1 MPVGGGKRWAR
12 DAWILSGSCVVP
24 TAAAAAV
31 YAASMLFTLGTPVT
45 DFLVHAQLLVLGL
58 QMLGVASTESRRP
71 FLASIRRAGAGWIA
85 ISYIV
90 VGGYLLSLLCH
101 LASIGDGHVA
111 SQALRDPWIR
121 AAIVVIESSVGW
133 LIIPFLY
140 FLLPLVL
147 LAGADIGRAWTL
159 SWRAV
164 KLNLRPLG
172 IVAVVSFVAEQ
183 SVLIAAVCAWP
194 PILLVIALAIQPF
207 VAAFMFAAYRDVFL
221 NLPPVTH
228 TRTAHY
234 DHALAMEG
242 AP

>member
-1 MPVGGGKRWAR
+1 M
-12 DAWILSGSCVVP
+12 P
-24 TAAAAAV
+24 TAASAVV
-31 YAASMLFTLGTPVT
+31 YAASMLVSLATPLA
-45 DFLVHAQLLVLGL
+45 DFLIHAQLLVLGL
-58 QMLGVASTESRRP
+58 QMHAVASTEGRRP
-71 FLASIRRAGAGWIA
+71 LLDSIRGTGAGWLA

-101 LASIGDGHVA
+101 LAGVGDGYA
-111 SQALRDPWIR
+111 AGQALRDPWIR

-147 LAGADIGRAWTL
+147 LAGADIGRAWAL
-159 SWRAV
+159 SSKAV
-164 KLNLRPLG
+164 NLNLRPLCM
-172 IVAVVSFVAEQ
+172 VAAVSFVAEQ
-183 SVLIAAVCAWP
+183 AVLITAVCSWP

-221 NLPPVTH
+221 NLPPA
-228 TRTAHY
+228 AHARRA
-234 DHALAMEG
+234 HHQVLATEG